1 MSWLFK
7 EFPVP
12 PAKAGSLMPSP
23 RGDYFALSPRRSGD
37 LGAPGAMGA
46 SDRAGVPVGRSA
58 ADPGDRLGLSQGRP
72 QAHGSRARLPSQER
86 RYFGGF
92 QGVSVAP
99 AKAGAQMPSPRGSSF
114 ALKRSILGAAV
125 P

>member
-58 ADPGDRLGLSQGRP
+58 ADPGDRLGLSEGRP
-72 QAHGSRARLPSQER
+72 QAHGLRARLPSQER
-86 RYFGGF
+86 RYFWAF
-92 QGVSVAP
+92 QGVSRRACE
-99 AKAGAQMPSPRGSSF
+99 GRSPDAVSARRLIRSE
-114 ALKRSILGAAV
+114 ALD